1 MRFIIPIVIILTL
14 ASCTNKAKLIETCAD
29 EDFLKDYGIVEQCPL
44 FSSASCLTDEQYL
57 YEVDFVESIREG
69 SISLQKKLS
78 GTNYTGSYEGY
89 YKQCEVSFS
98 KHPETFKQKY
108 K

>member
-14 ASCTNKAKLIETCAD
+14 ASCTNKSKLLENCAD
-29 EDFLKDYGIVEQCPL
+29 EDFLKDYGIVEQCIY
-44 FSSASCLTDEQYL
+44 SCLTDEQYL
-57 YEVDFVESIREG
+57 YEVDFVESIWEG

-78 GTNYTGSYEGY
+78 GTNYTGSYEAY
-89 YKQCEVSFS
+89 YKGCEVSFS
-98 KHPETFKQKY
+98 QHPETFKQKY

>member
-14 ASCTNKAKLIETCAD
+14 ASCTNKSKLLEKCAD
-29 EDFLKDYGIVEQCPL
+29 EDFLKDYGIVEQYDV
-44 FSSASCLTDEQYL
+44 FSRQVLTDKQYL

-78 GTNYTGSYEGY
+78 GTNFF
-89 YKQCEVSFS
+89 QFFFS
-98 KHPETFKQKY
+98 LFIPHSVIKFTPFRKIFNT
-108 K
+108 